1 MISRQHLKAH
11 LITVYVNSRGFV
23 LFHLKKQRIEKQRRK
38 KELTEDGKES
48 YSKTTFS
55 ERSLWARFKGRI
67 GQNIQDLFLNKRT
80 AVRWWTEGT
89 DFWKWST
96 I

>member
-11 LITVYVNSRGFV
+11 LITVYVNRRVFV
-23 LFHLKKQRIEKQRRK
+23 LFHLKKQRIENQRRK

-55 ERSLWARFKGRI
+55 EQSLWIKIQGPDRPEYPRFIFEQKNSS
-67 GQNIQDLFLNKRT
+67 QVVD
-80 AVRWWTEGT
+80 
-89 DFWKWST
+89 
-96 I
+96 

>member
-11 LITVYVNSRGFV
+11 LITVYVNSWVFV
-23 LFHLKKQRIEKQRRK
+23 LFHLKKQRIEKQRGK

-55 ERSLWARFKGRI
+55 ERSLWRKIQGPDRPKHPRFIFEQKNSS
-67 GQNIQDLFLNKRT
+67 QVVD
-80 AVRWWTEGT
+80 
-89 DFWKWST
+89 
-96 I
+96 